1 MDMPRDNRILWLW
14 FSLICGPAS
23 SSAERLLD
31 HFGSVEAVYEADAE
45 AYQAIP
51 KLRSSLVERLCNKEL
66 TEAGEVN
73 AYCRNEGVGIL
84 TPDSPLYSARLARIQ
99 RRPMVLYYKGLLT
112 DLEREVCIA
121 AVGTRTMTEYGS
133 RSAYS
138 MAYDLAKAGA
148 VVVSG
153 MAKGVDG
160 MAHRGALDGGGYTV
174 AVLGCGIDRVYPAAH
189 ADLMRQILK
198 NGLVITEYKPFT
210 EPKGSNFPLRNR
222 IISGLSQGTV
232 VIEAPRGSGALI
244 TAQTAL
250 GQGRDV
256 FALPGKVGE
265 MSSIGT
271 NELIRDGARI
281 VTCAADILLEY
292 QPLYGGK
299 INLNNIPSVRSV
311 KFSSPIHRA
320 AAPVPFTVNDV
331 KREEAAQEA
340 VARAE
345 TDMKKRAEA
354 DVKKCAEADR
364 QNRAED
370 ETVSPVEAMP
380 QATPQR
386 TDTTPPKAPKKKPS
400 LFGGI
405 EKKTAPASKAAQASP
420 VAVHVQRD
428 FSAYPDSQRRIL
440 TLLNEQGTLN
450 SDQLAQK
457 AGLPVGDVLAELT
470 MLEIGGE
477 ITALPGGFYELT
489 SQS

>member
-1 MDMPRDNRILWLW
+1 
-14 FSLICGPAS
+14 
-23 SSAERLLD
+23 
-31 HFGSVEAVYEADAE
+31 
-45 AYQAIP
+45 
-51 KLRSSLVERLCNKEL
+51 
-66 TEAGEVN
+66 
-73 AYCRNEGVGIL
+73 
-84 TPDSPLYSARLARIQ
+84 
-99 RRPMVLYYKGLLT
+99 
-112 DLEREVCIA
+112 
-121 AVGTRTMTEYGS
+121 
-133 RSAYS
+133 

-174 AVLGCGIDRVYPAAH
+174 AVLGCGIDRVYPAEH
-189 ADLMRQILK
+189 ADLMRQIQK

-311 KFSSPIHRA
+311 KFRSPIRHA
-320 AAPVPFTVNDV
+320 AAPVPFTVNDM
-331 KREEAAQEA
+331 KREEATREA

-345 TDMKKRAEA
+345 ADMRKPAETA
-354 DVKKCAEADR
+354 LHNRVEVNV
-364 QNRAED
+364 QNRAET
-370 ETVSPVEAMP
+370 ETVSPNE
-380 QATPQR
+380 TI
-386 TDTTPPKAPKKKPS
+386 PKA
-400 LFGGI
+400 
-405 EKKTAPASKAAQASP
+405 AP
-420 VAVHVQRD
+420 R
-428 FSAYPDSQRRIL
+428 FSR
-440 TLLNEQGTLN
+440 
-450 SDQLAQK
+450 
-457 AGLPVGDVLAELT
+457 
-470 MLEIGGE
+470 
-477 ITALPGGFYELT
+477 
-489 SQS
+489 

>member
-14 FSLICGPAS
+14 LSLICGPAS

-31 HFGSVEAVYEADAE
+31 HFGSVEAIYEADAE
-45 AYQAIP
+45 AYQMIP
-51 KLRSSLVERLCNKEL
+51 RLRSSLVKQLCNKEL

-84 TPDSPLYSARLARIQ
+84 TPDSPLYPARLARIQ

-174 AVLGCGIDRVYPAAH
+174 AVLGCGIDRVYPAEH
-189 ADLMRQILK
+189 ADLMRQIQK

-244 TAQTAL
+244 TAQMAL

-311 KFSSPIHRA
+311 NFRSPIRHA

-345 TDMKKRAEA
+345 ADMKNRVATEA
-354 DVKKCAEADR
+354 
-364 QNRAED
+364 
-370 ETVSPVEAMP
+370 VSSVEAMP
-380 QATPQR
+380 QATPQKP
-386 TDTTPPKAPKKKPS
+386 DTTPPKAPKKKPS

-405 EKKTAPASKAAQASP
+405 GKKTTPAPEAAQASP
-420 VAVHVQRD
+420 VAVQVQRD
-428 FSAYPDSQRRIL
+428 FSAYPDGQRRIL

-477 ITALPGGFYELT
+477 ITALPGGLYELT

>member
-14 FSLICGPAS
+14 LSLICGPAS

-31 HFGSVEAVYEADAE
+31 HFGSVEAIYEADAE
-45 AYQAIP
+45 AYQMIP
-51 KLRSSLVERLCNKEL
+51 RLRSSLVKQLCNKEL

-84 TPDSPLYSARLARIQ
+84 TPDSPLYPARLARIQ

-133 RSAYS
+133 RAAYS

-174 AVLGCGIDRVYPAAH
+174 AVLGCGIDRVYPAEH
-189 ADLMRQILK
+189 ADLMRQIMK
-198 NGLVITEYKPFT
+198 NGLVLTEYKPFT

-250 GQGRDV
+250 EQGRDV

-271 NELIRDGARI
+271 NELIRDGAHI
-281 VTCAADILLEY
+281 VTCAADMLLEY
-292 QPLYGGK
+292 QPLYAGK

-311 KFSSPIHRA
+311 KFRSPIRHA
-320 AAPVPFTVNDV
+320 AAPVPFTLNDV
-331 KREEAAQEA
+331 KREEATREA
-340 VARAE
+340 VARSEAH
-345 TDMKKRAEA
+345 MKNRAEA
-354 DVKKCAEADR
+354 EA
-364 QNRAED
+364 A
-370 ETVSPVEAMP
+370 SSVEAMP
-380 QATPQR
+380 ETIPQKQGATSL
-386 TDTTPPKAPKKKPS
+386 KAQKKKPS

-405 EKKTAPASKAAQASP
+405 GKKTASAPKEEQAPP
-420 VAVHVQRD
+420 VTVGTKRD
-428 FSAYPDSQRRIL
+428 FSAYPNGQQKIL
-440 TLLNEQGTLN
+440 TLLTEHGTLN

-457 AGLPVGDVLAELT
+457 TGLPVGDVLAELT

-477 ITALPGGFYELT
+477 ITALPGGLYELT

>member
-14 FSLICGPAS
+14 LSLICGPAS

-31 HFGSVEAVYEADAE
+31 HFGSVEAIYEADAE
-45 AYQAIP
+45 AYQMIP
-51 KLRSSLVERLCNKEL
+51 RLRSSLVKQLCNKEL

-84 TPDSPLYSARLARIQ
+84 TPDSPLYPARLARIQ

-174 AVLGCGIDRVYPAAH
+174 AVLGCGIDRVYPAEH

-244 TAQTAL
+244 TAQMAL

-311 KFSSPIHRA
+311 KFRSPIRHA
-320 AAPVPFTVNDV
+320 AAPVPFTVNDM

-340 VARAE
+340 VARSEA
-345 TDMKKRAEA
+345 DMKNRVATEA
-354 DVKKCAEADR
+354 
-364 QNRAED
+364 
-370 ETVSPVEAMP
+370 VSSVEAMP
-380 QATPQR
+380 QATPQKP
-386 TDTTPPKAPKKKPS
+386 DTTPPKAPKKKPS

-405 EKKTAPASKAAQASP
+405 GKKTTPAPEAAQSSP
-420 VAVHVQRD
+420 VAVQVQRD
-428 FSAYPDSQRRIL
+428 FSAYPDGQRRIL

-477 ITALPGGFYELT
+477 ITALPGGLYELT